1 MQVSALARALGVDV
15 VSTNFIRL
23 NVERLT
29 DIAEELQRIQAV
41 SFNTIARKSVH
52 VSHMVCTKISSQ

>member
-1 MQVSALARALGVDV
+1 MPVKPVLNLVTRAEFLLGTYSVQVGALSRALGVDV

-29 DIAEELQRIQAV
+29 DVAEEL
-41 SFNTIARKSVH
+41 
-52 VSHMVCTKISSQ
+52 

>member
-1 MQVSALARALGVDV
+1 MWQRTYPMPVKPVLNLVTRAEFLLGTYSVQVGALSRALGVDV

-29 DIAEELQRIQAV
+29 DVAEEL
-41 SFNTIARKSVH
+41 
-52 VSHMVCTKISSQ
+52 